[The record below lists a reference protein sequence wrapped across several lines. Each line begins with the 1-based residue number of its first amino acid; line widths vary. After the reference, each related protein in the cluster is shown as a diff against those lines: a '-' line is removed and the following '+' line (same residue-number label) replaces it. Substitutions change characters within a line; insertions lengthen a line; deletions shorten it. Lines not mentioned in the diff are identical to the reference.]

1 MTYLQMLRLKYGIL
15 NEADDDEE
23 DENKKNQNNEEEEE
37 EDEPDT
43 PDDGGGEEQTE
54 EEPTEEEEEDEP
66 DTPADTPDDGTEQQ
80 DTTEP
85 ETTGEEEEDEPDT
98 PEGGDENLP
107 AEQNDDVETGET
119 DEDEPDVPDTGEE
132 NPEGGETT
140 DDGGDMGDEEDEPDV
155 PEGGEPAG
163 DDGMG
168 DTEGDM
174 DDGMGDTGE
183 EGGGEEGETTDD
195 GGEKSELQQAEE
207 PLYQDLSDEQKNIRD
222 KELKNNFVELN
233 ETLTTILERMN
244 KVVKD
249 TINIKIVD
257 FVVNNLL
264 KLKDMVCYYLTE
276 TFNTKS
282 YQENMLFYQQCL
294 VVMSSIQKLIPE
306 ITFEEEDTES
316 K

>member
-15 NEADDDEE
+15 NEADDEE
-23 DENKKNQNNEEEEE
+23 DENKKKQNNEEEEEE
-37 EDEPDT
+37 EDEPDI
-43 PDDGGGEEQTE
+43 PDDGGGE
-54 EEPTEEEEEDEP
+54 
-66 DTPADTPDDGTEQQ
+66 ADTPDDGTEQQ

-168 DTEGDM
+168 DTE
-174 DDGMGDTGE
+174 GDTGE

>member
-23 DENKKNQNNEEEEE
+23 DKNKKNQNNEEEEEE

-140 DDGGDMGDEEDEPDV
+140 DNGGDMGDEEDEPDV

-163 DDGMG
+163 DDSMG
-168 DTEGDM
+168 DTE
-174 DDGMGDTGE
+174 GDTGE

>member
-1 MTYLQMLRLKYGIL
+1 MARTKKVTSIKEEILKQE
-15 NEADDDEE
+15 EAVARSKEKYDAEVKKLKDLYAKQDEM
-23 DENKKNQNNEEEEE
+23 KKKELF
-37 EDEPDT
+37 
-43 PDDGGGEEQTE
+43 
-54 EEPTEEEEEDEP
+54 
-66 DTPADTPDDGTEQQ
+66 A
-80 DTTEP
+80 
-85 ETTGEEEEDEPDT
+85 
-98 PEGGDENLP
+98 
-107 AEQNDDVETGET
+107 AVETGET

-140 DDGGDMGDEEDEPDV
+140 DDGGGDMGDEEDEPDV

-168 DTEGDM
+168 DTE
-174 DDGMGDTGE
+174 GDTGE

>member
-23 DENKKNQNNEEEEE
+23 DKNKKNQNNEE
-37 EDEPDT
+37 
-43 PDDGGGEEQTE
+43 
-54 EEPTEEEEEDEP
+54 
-66 DTPADTPDDGTEQQ
+66 
-80 DTTEP
+80 
-85 ETTGEEEEDEPDT
+85 EEEEDEPDT

-168 DTEGDM
+168 DTEGD
-174 DDGMGDTGE
+174 TGE
-183 EGGGEEGETTDD
+183 EGGEGETTDD

>member
-15 NEADDDEE
+15 NEADDEE

-168 DTEGDM
+168 DTEGD
-174 DDGMGDTGE
+174 TGE

-249 TINIKIVD
+249 TVNIKIVD

>member
-23 DENKKNQNNEEEEE
+23 DKNKKNQNNEEEEEE

-140 DDGGDMGDEEDEPDV
+140 DNGGDMGDEEDEPDV

-168 DTEGDM
+168 DTE
-174 DDGMGDTGE
+174 GDTGE

>member
-23 DENKKNQNNEEEEE
+23 DKNKKNQNNEEEEE

-54 EEPTEEEEEDEP
+54 EEPAEEEEEDEP

-140 DDGGDMGDEEDEPDV
+140 DDGG
-155 PEGGEPAG
+155 
-163 DDGMG
+163 
-168 DTEGDM
+168 
-174 DDGMGDTGE
+174 
-183 EGGGEEGETTDD
+183 
-195 GGEKSELQQAEE
+195 EKSELQQAEE

-249 TINIKIVD
+249 TVNMKIVD

>member
-43 PDDGGGEEQTE
+43 P
-54 EEPTEEEEEDEP
+54 
-66 DTPADTPDDGTEQQ
+66 ADTPDDGTEQQ

-85 ETTGEEEEDEPDT
+85 ETTGEDEEDEPDT
-98 PEGGDENLP
+98 PEGGDENTP

-168 DTEGDM
+168 DTE
-174 DDGMGDTGE
+174 GDTGE

-249 TINIKIVD
+249 TVNIKIVD

>member
-1 MTYLQMLRLKYGIL
+1 M
-15 NEADDDEE
+15 A
-23 DENKKNQNNEEEEE
+23 
-37 EDEPDT
+37 
-43 PDDGGGEEQTE
+43 
-54 EEPTEEEEEDEP
+54 
-66 DTPADTPDDGTEQQ
+66 
-80 DTTEP
+80 
-85 ETTGEEEEDEPDT
+85 
-98 PEGGDENLP
+98 
-107 AEQNDDVETGET
+107 
-119 DEDEPDVPDTGEE
+119 
-132 NPEGGETT
+132 
-140 DDGGDMGDEEDEPDV
+140 DEEDEPDV

-168 DTEGDM
+168 DTEGD
-174 DDGMGDTGE
+174 TGE
-183 EGGGEEGETTDD
+183 EGGEEGETTDD

>member
-1 MTYLQMLRLKYGIL
+1 
-15 NEADDDEE
+15 
-23 DENKKNQNNEEEEE
+23 
-37 EDEPDT
+37 
-43 PDDGGGEEQTE
+43 
-54 EEPTEEEEEDEP
+54 
-66 DTPADTPDDGTEQQ
+66 
-80 DTTEP
+80 
-85 ETTGEEEEDEPDT
+85 
-98 PEGGDENLP
+98 
-107 AEQNDDVETGET
+107 
-119 DEDEPDVPDTGEE
+119 
-132 NPEGGETT
+132 
-140 DDGGDMGDEEDEPDV
+140 
-155 PEGGEPAG
+155 
-163 DDGMG
+163 MG

-174 DDGMGDTGE
+174 GDDMGDTEGDTGE

>member
-23 DENKKNQNNEEEEE
+23 DENKKNQNNEE
-37 EDEPDT
+37 
-43 PDDGGGEEQTE
+43 
-54 EEPTEEEEEDEP
+54 
-66 DTPADTPDDGTEQQ
+66 
-80 DTTEP
+80 
-85 ETTGEEEEDEPDT
+85 EEEEDEPDT

-168 DTEGDM
+168 DTE
-174 DDGMGDTGE
+174 GDTGE

>member
-15 NEADDDEE
+15 NEADDEE
-23 DENKKNQNNEEEEE
+23 DENKKNQNNEEEEEE

-54 EEPTEEEEEDEP
+54 GEPTEEEEEDEP
-66 DTPADTPDDGTEQQ
+66 DTPADNPDDGTEQQ

-168 DTEGDM
+168 DTEGD
-174 DDGMGDTGE
+174 TGE
-183 EGGGEEGETTDD
+183 EGGDEEGETTDD

>member
-23 DENKKNQNNEEEEE
+23 DENKKNQNNEEE
-37 EDEPDT
+37 
-43 PDDGGGEEQTE
+43 
-54 EEPTEEEEEDEP
+54 
-66 DTPADTPDDGTEQQ
+66 
-80 DTTEP
+80 
-85 ETTGEEEEDEPDT
+85 EEEEDEPDT

-140 DDGGDMGDEEDEPDV
+140 DDGGDMGDEEDEPDT

-168 DTEGDM
+168 DAE
-174 DDGMGDTGE
+174 GDTGE

>member
-23 DENKKNQNNEEEEE
+23 DKNKKNQNNEEEEE
-37 EDEPDT
+37 DEPDT
-43 PDDGGGEEQTE
+43 PDNGGGGEQTE

-66 DTPADTPDDGTEQQ
+66 DTPADTPDDATEQQ

-168 DTEGDM
+168 DT
-174 DDGMGDTGE
+174 GE
-183 EGGGEEGETTDD
+183 EGGDEEGETTDD

>member
-15 NEADDDEE
+15 NEADDEE
-23 DENKKNQNNEEEEE
+23 DENKKNQNNE
-37 EDEPDT
+37 
-43 PDDGGGEEQTE
+43 
-54 EEPTEEEEEDEP
+54 EEEEEDEP

-119 DEDEPDVPDTGEE
+119 DEDEPDVPDNGEE

-140 DDGGDMGDEEDEPDV
+140 DDGGDMGDEEDEPDT

-168 DTEGDM
+168 DTE
-174 DDGMGDTGE
+174 GDTGE

>member
-15 NEADDDEE
+15 NEADDDE

-54 EEPTEEEEEDEP
+54 EEPAEEEEEDEP

-132 NPEGGETT
+132 NPEGGE
-140 DDGGDMGDEEDEPDV
+140 
-155 PEGGEPAG
+155 PAA

-168 DTEGDM
+168 DTE
-174 DDGMGDTGE
+174 GDTGE

>member
-23 DENKKNQNNEEEEE
+23 DKNKKNQNNEEEEE

-54 EEPTEEEEEDEP
+54 EEPAEEEEEDEP

-98 PEGGDENLP
+98 PEGG
-107 AEQNDDVETGET
+107 
-119 DEDEPDVPDTGEE
+119 
-132 NPEGGETT
+132 
-140 DDGGDMGDEEDEPDV
+140 
-155 PEGGEPAG
+155 EPAG

-174 DDGMGDTGE
+174 DDGMGDTGDTGE

-249 TINIKIVD
+249 TVNMKIVD